1 MFRNPLLTSDRVQR
15 AGFVCFAVLAGA
27 LGGGA
32 LRPAAAVVP
41 PGNTVAQWNQIAE
54 NTVVGSGAFQNE
66 GLIYMGYVSAA
77 VYNATVAIHRSYAP
91 YGAGVYAPYGA
102 SIDAAI
108 IEAAYDTLVNYFP
121 QQTTTLYAAYTEALG
136 LVPDGIA
143 KRNGQAVGLAAAT
156 MLIQDRNGDGRMT
169 PIGVTSPVATLTP
182 GP

>member
-91 YGAGVYAPYGA
+91 YGAGVYAPYAYYMRVQQGA
-102 SIDAAI
+102 TD
-108 IEAAYDTLVNYFP
+108 
-121 QQTTTLYAAYTEALG
+121 QLYSDPVVYTK
-136 LVPDGIA
+136 
-143 KRNGQAVGLAAAT
+143 KRLY
-156 MLIQDRNGDGRMT
+156 
-169 PIGVTSPVATLTP
+169 
-182 GP
+182 